1 MNNSYICNLDAIS
14 KAKDILASVR
24 LLALRMREQSYVTIK
39 EALDDLSLT
48 DLQILT
54 EEFLYAPTENS
65 VMYSLLLTT
74 SEGNICLHDDLDKLI
89 GIVKNFLLIELLTRK
104 GFAVSD
110 FSKTT
115 ILEPESFQYTLSP
128 QGIISMNA
136 IKSAQQDYLN
146 TIKKDS

>member
-1 MNNSYICNLDAIS
+1 
-14 KAKDILASVR
+14 
-24 LLALRMREQSYVTIK
+24 
-39 EALDDLSLT
+39 
-48 DLQILT
+48 
-54 EEFLYAPTENS
+54 
-65 VMYSLLLTT
+65 MYSLLLTT

-104 GFAVSD
+104 GFVVSD